1 MVSCGS
7 PRERLG
13 VRTFDGFMNF
23 VRPSLPFRS
32 RLSAALLCAY
42 ALAGGL
48 GGGMLD
54 GVGLCRRADAAT
66 TTYTGTTGAF
76 TINLGD
82 TALLID
88 NGQITGNVTN
98 NGTLEFGLTTSST
111 VTNLISGS
119 GDVLLTGTGGVITFS
134 GSNSY
139 LGGTTIRYGELVIT
153 SGGVIYH
160 PTANLDVGFGAG
172 DSGAM
177 TVSGGTV
184 TNFDGDLGRLEGSTG
199 TVVVSSGTWANQR
212 DLNIGYLGNGSLT
225 ISGGSVTAVG
235 TAILGRDSGSSG
247 SLTISGGTL
256 DVGGEIQIG
265 FGGTGMM
272 LVNGGEVFSQNGS
285 IGVNAASSGTA
296 TVTSGSWT
304 LGGDLFVGYQ
314 NGPGTLNISGSGVV
328 TVGDILERGTN
339 GLINLDGGGTLQ
351 IGTGT
356 TSGEMRT
363 DLVNNGTLIFDRSDL
378 SEYTYAISG
387 TGAVVKRGAGTLRFT
402 GSNSYSGGTTI
413 LDGTLEVASGA
424 WINHP
429 SAALD
434 IGSTGGAS
442 GGLDVTGGN
451 VSASLLNVFNGT
463 FSMSDG
469 LVATGTAYVGTYGSG
484 TASISGG
491 TWSILDQLF
500 VGYSGTGTM
509 DVTGGTVSSVNAT
522 IGTLAGDI
530 GTVTVTNGGI
540 WNSSGQFVV
549 GGSGTGSLTISNGG
563 EVYITGTL
571 SKGTSGT
578 IDLAAGGFL
587 HIGNGGTT
595 GTLVGDL
602 ENDGTLIFNR
612 SNLSTYDGNISGTG
626 AVTKSGTG
634 ALVVTGSSSYIGL
647 TTVEAGSLYVN
658 GQLGATD
665 VYVQSGA
672 LLGGSGTASGVV
684 NVALGG
690 VLSPGTLMSEY
701 ASFKVGSLNLADG
714 ATTRMSV
721 TGTEAGISYDQIAG
735 IGESK
740 TIVYGGVL
748 ELSLS
753 GSYADY
759 TTFNLF
765 SNFTARSGDFSSI
778 TLSATTGPYA
788 SLSGT
793 FTYLESINAWV
804 TDWTTGNQR
813 LQFSTVTG
821 DLIVVPEPTAIV
833 LAVVGVGLGGVVMVR
848 RRQRRRAARGTASK
862 SPAA

>member
-1 MVSCGS
+1 
-7 PRERLG
+7 
-13 VRTFDGFMNF
+13 MNL

-48 GGGMLD
+48 GVGMLD
-54 GVGLCRRADAAT
+54 GVGPGLCRRADAAT
-66 TTYTGTTGAF
+66 TTYSGTTGAF

-82 TALLID
+82 TALLI
-88 NGQITGNVTN
+88 NGADITGDVTN
-98 NGTLEFGLTTSST
+98 NGTLEFGLTDNLT

-119 GDVLLTGTGGVITFS
+119 GNVLLTGTGGVITFS

-139 LGGTTIRYGELVIT
+139 LGGTTIRYGDLVIT

-160 PTANLDVGFGAG
+160 PTANLDVGFDAG
-172 DSGAM
+172 DSGTM

-184 TNFDGDLGRLEGSTG
+184 TNFDGDLGRLAGSTG
-199 TVVVSSGTWANQR
+199 TVVVSSGTWANER
-212 DLNIGYLGNGSLT
+212 DLNIGYLGSGSLT

-247 SLTISGGTL
+247 ALTISGGTL
-256 DVGGEIQIG
+256 DVGGELQVG
-265 FGGTGMM
+265 FGGAGTL
-272 LVNGGEVFSQNGS
+272 LVNGGEVFSNGGY
-285 IGVNAASSGTA
+285 IGVNSTSSGTA

-304 LGGDLFVGYQ
+304 LAGDLLVGFLS
-314 NGPGTLNISGSGVV
+314 GPGTLNISGSGVV
-328 TVGDILERGTN
+328 TVSDTLFRGSN
-339 GLINLDGGGTLQ
+339 GTINLDGGGTLQ

-356 TSGEMRT
+356 TSGALAT
-363 DLVNNGTLIFDRSDL
+363 DLVNDGTLIFDRADF

-387 TGAVVKRGAGTLRFT
+387 TGAVVKRGPGRLQFT

-413 LDGTLEVASGA
+413 LGGTLEVASGA

-429 SAALD
+429 SAAFD
-434 IGSTGGAS
+434 IGSAGGAS

-451 VSASLLNVFNGT
+451 VSASSLNLFNGT

-469 LVATGTAYVGTYGSG
+469 LVATGTAYVGAYGSG

-509 DVTGGTVSSVNAT
+509 DVTAGTVSSVNAT

-530 GTVTVTNGGI
+530 GTATVTTGGI

-549 GGSGTGSLTISNGG
+549 GASGTGSLTISNGG
-563 EVYITGTL
+563 EVFITGTL
-571 SKGTSGT
+571 SKGAGGT
-578 IDLAAGGFL
+578 IDLASGGFL
-587 HIGNGGTT
+587 RIGNGGTT
-595 GTLVGDL
+595 GTLAGDL

-634 ALVVTGSSSYIGL
+634 ALVLTGSSSYSGF

-672 LLGGSGTASGVV
+672 LLGGSGTAGGVV
-684 NVALGG
+684 NVELGG
-690 VLSPGTLMSEY
+690 VLSPGSLMSEY

-735 IGESK
+735 VSESS

-765 SNFTARSGDFSSI
+765 SNFTEPGSGDFSSI
-778 TLSATTGPYA
+778 ALSATGAYDG
-788 SLSGT
+788 LT
-793 FTYLESINAWV
+793 FTKDVESGLWLTN
-804 TDWTTGNQR
+804 WTQPTPGGQR

-821 DLIVVPEPTAIV
+821 DLIVVPEPAAIV